1 MKKWFYVDI
10 TTTCHERIA
19 VKAGDEE
26 NAKAFAE
33 ALVDAG
39 TVDFAEANNSAY
51 GSINDSFVV
60 ADEAG
65 YKRPPRAMRKFDGVR
80 EVT

>member
-1 MKKWFYVDI
+1 MKKWFYVDV

-19 VKAGDEE
+19 VKAEDEE

-60 ADEAG
+60 ADEVG

>member
-1 MKKWFYVDI
+1 MVLRGHNDDLPRA
-10 TTTCHERIA
+10 HRGE
-19 VKAGDEE
+19 AGDEE

>member
-1 MKKWFYVDI
+1 MKRWFYVDV

-19 VKAGDEE
+19 VKAEDEE

-39 TVDFAEANNSAY
+39 TVDFAEAGNSAY
-51 GSINDSFVV
+51 GSISDSFVV

-65 YKRPPRAMRKFDGVR
+65 YKRPPRAMRKFNGVR